1 MRIDAHQHFW
11 KLSRGD
17 YGWLTPEL
25 GLIYRDFSPD
35 DLRPFLQRHKI
46 DTTIVVQ
53 AAPSIFETEYILDIA
68 HRTDL
73 VAGVVGWAD
82 FEAADAVEVIGR
94 LATREPLV
102 GLRPMIQDIPDPEWM
117 LRPNLAP
124 AIAEMERGDLR
135 FDALLKPPHLA
146 PFQKFLRKYSN
157 LPIVVDHGAKPEIR
171 NDRFEDW
178 APFMREMARDER
190 VYCKMSGLV
199 TEANSDWKLDDLRR
213 YIDHLLA
220 CFGPQ
225 RLMWGSDWPVVNLAG
240 GYDRWM
246 EASLACLSSLSDAE
260 RAAIFGETAA
270 RFYGRGGVSSFV

>member
-11 KLSRGD
+11 NLSRGD
-17 YGWLTPEL
+17 YDWLTPEL
-25 GLIYRDFSPD
+25 GLIYRDFAPD
-35 DLRPFLQRHKI
+35 DLRPILRRHQI
-46 DTTIVVQ
+46 DTTIIVQ
-53 AAPSIFETEYILDIA
+53 AAPTISETEFMLGIA
-68 HRTDL
+68 QHTDF
-73 VAGVVGWAD
+73 VAGVVGWVD
-82 FEAADAVEVIGR
+82 LEAPDAAAVIGR
-94 LATREPLV
+94 LAARPRLV

-124 AIAEMERGDLR
+124 ALAAMERGNLR

-146 PFQKFLRKYSN
+146 PFLQFLRKYPT

-178 APFMREMARDER
+178 APAMREIARDER
-190 VYCKMSGLV
+190 VYCKLSGLV

-246 EASLACLSSLSDAE
+246 EASVASLSALGAAE
-260 RAAIFGETAA
+260 QAAIFGGTAA
-270 RFYGRGGVSSFV
+270 RFYGVPA